1 MLPPKANL
9 RLPRRK
15 RRKLKRKVKVVDKY
29 WRVRNPDTIMMIKC
43 KPGDSYFSQRHYK
56 WVLKLAT
63 KHKRKIKT
71 EVVAAVF
78 YTNPDLPAVKL
89 TKVTFL

>member
-15 RRKLKRKVKVVDKY
+15 RRKLKRKVKIVDKY
-29 WRVRNPDTIMMIKC
+29 WRLKSTDAIMMVKC
-43 KPGDSYFSQRHYK
+43 KPGDHYFSEKHYK
-56 WVLKLAT
+56 VVLKLAT

-71 EVVAAVF
+71 EVAAAVF